1 MVLFVS
7 QSDKHAIKKVRFIL
21 DAFAERVGDNT
32 WRTIITEKGL
42 MQIKILLKMYA
53 TKNMAVACHRL
64 TRNKSE
70 LLWIVGARNRFGEN
84 GVVPVNRTKKNILHS
99 EWENNFLYMPELKS
113 LTAMAALLHDWGK
126 ANDAF
131 QEKLKKGAKTGDVYR
146 HEWLSVAL
154 LNALANGKNDDEWLK
169 ILASGNIDENK
180 IISRLSTDINL
191 TNLPT
196 VARLVAII
204 ILSHHHLP
212 VMDGSANDL
221 AGYGEKQNLAD
232 ILALINSSWGYA
244 RETNKTVKFS
254 AGLLANS
261 KPWLKEIKKWAAKL
275 SELKESLTE
284 QCEKN
289 NIRSL
294 LTLARLA
301 LMLADYTVSSEQRD
315 SNFTGSKT
323 LYANTKK
330 SSIKYG
336 QKLDEHLV
344 RVAKRALSICYQ
356 LPRLE
361 NNLESVRDNRSIRR
375 KSPLKFSWQ
384 DKAVNK
390 IVNLRNDSDTPRK
403 YFVVNMASTGC
414 GKTMANAKIA
424 AAVSPDGKS
433 LRYTLA
439 VGLRTLTLQ
448 TGDEY
453 KKRIGLTDDELAV
466 LIGSAA
472 VRKLHEK
479 DNAVDFDDTE
489 GLNSEDI
496 LPTNIDFIPT
506 ADKNLL
512 AGILPCDKNNGQS
525 AKNSAFIYKP
535 VVVATIDHLMPA
547 VTTIRGGRH
556 LLPQLRLLTSDLVID
571 EIDDFAITDLLAIAR
586 LVHLAGMLGRNVIIS
601 SATIPPDLAKGLL
614 SAYQSGLS
622 EYEKFHTGSTLLT
635 VLHCDEYRADI
646 VELSASND
654 LANIELFYAAHMKF
668 GEKRVTKL
676 SKELVKRRAYI
687 VKTSDLLELPEPDR
701 SKRYYEKIL
710 NEIASIHAAN
720 SFTDEI
726 SGRRISLGLIRMANI
741 NPCIELGIYLQ
752 QAELADITLH
762 IIIYHSRQ
770 TLLLRHN
777 LEKYLDSVLK
787 RKDQK
792 IGAKLA
798 VKDALLRQHIDKA
811 ATSNVAF
818 IVVATPVEE
827 IGRDHDFD
835 WAIVEPS
842 SMRSIIQLAGRV
854 LRHREVCADI
864 NKPNIAIMEHNL
876 KAVLG
881 KKIAFTRPGFES
893 HRYMLETHSLKEL
906 IPAAALKSINS
917 SVRVLRVK
925 KLSPTSNLADLEHQA
940 MADFSNLDTVGAST
954 LHGWLNESWYLTG
967 AVQKLCP
974 FRAGSPTIEL
984 CYSYDNGILKFTERD
999 KDGSYVSCEKIYGI
1013 SHDTVAA
1020 DIAGWWLTPN
1030 YLQDLQDLAQNA
1042 DDVELKMT
1050 GLSHSYGEIH
1060 IIADTNKISAYSY
1073 SDIYGL
1079 YKREGKLPW
1088 EY

>member
-1 MVLFVS
+1 MMVLFVS
-7 QSDKHAIKKVRFIL
+7 QSDKRALKSVRSIL
-21 DAFAERVGDNT
+21 DIFAERVGDNT
-32 WRTIITEKGL
+32 WRTVITEKGL
-42 MQIKILLKMYA
+42 MNIKILLKTHA

-64 TRNKSE
+64 TRSQSE

-84 GVVPVNRTKKNILHS
+84 GVVPVNKTKKNILHR
-99 EWENNFLYMPELKS
+99 EWENDFLYMPELKA

-131 QEKLKKGAKTGDVYR
+131 QEKLKKGAKTGDAYR

-154 LNALANGKNDDEWLK
+154 LAAIANGKTDAEWLNL
-169 ILASGNIDENK
+169 LASGNIAATK
-180 IISRLSTDINL
+180 ILDNFRADINFSAM
-191 TNLPT
+191 PPA
-196 VARLVAII
+196 ARLVAII

-212 VMDGSANDL
+212 VPEGSAGDL
-221 AGYGEKQNLAD
+221 ASYGEKQGLAD

-244 RETNKTVKFS
+244 RETNKAIKFS
-254 AGLLANS
+254 AGLLLNS
-261 KPWLKEIKKWAAKL
+261 KPWIKEIKRWAAKL
-275 SELKESLTE
+275 AEVSASLA
-284 QCEKN
+284 KN
-289 NIRSL
+289 NTRSL
-294 LTLARLA
+294 LTLSRLA
-301 LMLADYTVSSEQRD
+301 LMLADYTVSGEPA
-315 SNFTGSKT
+315 NEKFVGSKK
-323 LYANTKK
+323 LLANSK
-330 SSIKYG
+330 SG

-344 RVAKRALSICYQ
+344 RVAKRAVAICYQ

-361 NNLESVRDNRSIRR
+361 NSLESVRDNRAITR
-375 KSPLKFSWQ
+375 KSPPKFSWQ
-384 DKAVNK
+384 DRAVNK
-390 IVNLRNDSDTPRK
+390 IAALNSASDTPRK
-403 YFVVNMASTGC
+403 YFVINMASTGC

-453 KKRIGLTDDELAV
+453 KNRIGLTDDELAT

-472 VRKLHEK
+472 VRRLHEK

-489 GLNSEDI
+489 GLSSENI
-496 LPTNIDFIPT
+496 LPTDINFVTT
-506 ADKNLL
+506 A
-512 AGILPCDKNNGQS
+512 
-525 AKNSAFIYKP
+525 AKNVLADIFPFLPNDKKQEQNAKNRAFIYKP

-547 VTTIRGGRH
+547 VTTVRGGRH

-571 EIDDFAITDLLAIAR
+571 EIDDFAVTDLLAIAR
-586 LVHLAGMLGRNVIIS
+586 LIHLAGMLGRNVIIS

-614 SAYQSGLS
+614 SAYQEGLS
-622 EYEKFHTGSTLLT
+622 EYKKFHTGSPLLT
-635 VLHCDEYRADI
+635 VLHCDEYRADM
-646 VELSASND
+646 VELTAND
-654 LANIELFYAAHMKF
+654 NLANLELFNAAQMKF
-668 GEKRVTKL
+668 GEKRVGKL
-676 SKELVKRRAYI
+676 AKELIKRRAYI
-687 VKTSDLLELPEPDR
+687 VATSDLLELPELDR
-701 SKRYYEKIL
+701 PKHYYEKIL

-726 SGRRISLGLIRMANI
+726 SGRRVSIGLIRMANI

-752 QAELADITLH
+752 QAQPKDITLH
-762 IIIYHSRQ
+762 VIIYHSRQ

-787 RKDQK
+787 RKEEK
-792 IGAKLA
+792 IGATFA

-811 ATSNVAF
+811 TTSNVAF

-854 LRHREVCADI
+854 LRHREVRADI
-864 NKPNIAIMEHNL
+864 AKPNIAIMEHNL

-881 KKIAFTRPGFES
+881 EKIAFTRPGFES
-893 HRYMLETHSLKEL
+893 RRYMLATHSLKKL
-906 IPAAALKSINS
+906 IPADTLDRVNA
-917 SVRVLRVK
+917 SVRVLRAK
-925 KLSPTSNLADLEHQA
+925 KLSPTTDLADLEHQV

-954 LHGWLNESWYLTG
+954 LHGWLSESWYLTG
-967 AVQKLCP
+967 VVQKLCP
-974 FRAGSPTIEL
+974 FRAGSPNTKL
-984 CYSYDNGILKFTERD
+984 YYSYDKGNLKFTERD
-999 KDGSYVSCEKIYGI
+999 NDGSYVSCEKIYGI
-1013 SHDTVAA
+1013 TKDDLVTK
-1020 DIAGWWLTPN
+1020 IAGWWLTPDYERALN
-1030 YLQDLQDLAQNA
+1030 DLTETEEN
-1042 DDVELKMT
+1042 EKEMT
-1050 GLSHSYGEIH
+1050 GLSHNYGEIN
-1060 IIADTNKISAYSY
+1060 IIASDRLSAYSY
-1073 SDIYGL
+1073 ADIYGL